1 MINVHLGLNDIERKK
16 QIKELEE
23 YLRKLKNSYF
33 IILGDFNEGNLSLNN
48 DMMIDAAEQLNKS
61 NILTFSIGLDR
72 IDYMFVSNN
81 IKVESYEVLI
91 KNMSDHYP
99 IVAKI
104 LI

>member
-1 MINVHLGLNDIERKK
+1 MFF
-16 QIKELEE
+16 
-23 YLRKLKNSYF
+23 SFF